1 MKVITGITAI
11 AFSIYLYWISI
22 RYPMDYVE
30 IYPYR
35 IICLIVGIALCAPD
49 FIKWF
54 GKKFQQGVIQ
64 ANKLESATVECSK
77 CSEMINVG
85 YNFCPHCGNK
95 TDKAE

>member
-35 IICLIVGIALCAPD
+35 IICLVVGIGSANI
-49 FIKWF
+49 IK
-54 GKKFQQGVIQ
+54 GG
-64 ANKLESATVECSK
+64 
-77 CSEMINVG
+77 
-85 YNFCPHCGNK
+85 
-95 TDKAE
+95 